1 MSLTVRGPVSY
12 DPEADVLYV
21 TLAEGDVATS
31 KSLDDIRL
39 LDYSADGAVLGVEFV
54 NASSGVDLNDVP
66 FQQRV
71 EKLIGDSGLPIKVL
85 A

>member
-1 MSLTVRGPVSY
+1 MDVVGPVSY

-21 TLAEGDVATS
+21 SLSDHESVDHSTA
-31 KSLDDIRL
+31 LDDIRII
-39 LDYSADGAVLGVEFV
+39 DYSADGAVMGIEFI
-54 NASSGVDLNDVP
+54 NASAGVDLNDVP

-71 EKLIGDSGLPIKVL
+71 ERLIGESGLPIKVL